1 MTTTVTSTIRS
12 SGGDYTTLTAW
23 ESAKQANLVT
33 ADQIQVAECYNDW
46 PGGLDDALTI
56 DGSTTDSTRYLKI
69 KAASG
74 NGHTGVPKTGFY
86 IHSTNAYA
94 NLIYVK
100 DSYTRVEN
108 IECDGT
114 GVTNTIG
121 FREDS
126 GGDNTTWRNC
136 IAVGFASSGRWGF
149 GLQSTSSRAINCLA
163 INCKIGF
170 WSNYSASS
178 PVQSTILNCVAI
190 CGANSQIGVDSSDDD
205 LVVTN
210 TVAMA
215 NGYTSS
221 AFGSRTWTNAS
232 YCAEDDSSLSGKGSN
247 NTIHMVSSAA
257 FSNLSSSNFHLSG
270 TGSVLYNAGTDLSG
284 TFTTDIDGDTWAN
297 WSIGF
302 DQYTSAGPTYTL
314 TAATGSFTKTGIAAS
329 LKFNRVLASA
339 TGSFSL
345 SGKTAILSRNRI
357 MAASAGAFTLTG
369 NAAALT
375 AQRKLTAAVGAF
387 TLTGNAATL
396 TYSTAG
402 SYTLTA
408 STGSFALTGNAAAL
422 TAARRM
428 TAAAGAFTLTGNAAT
443 LLRPRT
449 LTAASGAFTLTGY
462 DAVLTANVAKSI
474 VCETGAFSFT
484 GHDAALIWSGTTPVA
499 RSRFGARQLSTG
511 GRFNLATSRR
521 R

>member
-1 MTTTVTSTIRS
+1 MTTTVTSTIKP

-23 ESAKQANLVT
+23 EAAKQGNLVT
-33 ADQIQVAECYNDW
+33 ADQIQAAECYTFS
-46 PGGLDDALTI
+46 GGLDDALTI
-56 DGSTTDSTRYLKI
+56 DGSTTDSTRYLKVTV
-69 KAASG
+69 AAG
-74 NGHTGVPKTGFY
+74 NRHTGIPQTGFY
-86 IHSTNAYA
+86 IKKSQNSGYLFKVSDNYTKAEWIDLENTGNTDSYCFYFSERNCTLTNCIAKTSGTNTPGFFLTHLNQLNCCLAYSSSRGFY
-94 NLIYVK
+94 NDYVK
-100 DSYTRVEN
+100 PVLYNCVAAN
-108 IECDGT
+108 CGT
-114 GVTNTIG
+114 GVH
-121 FREDS
+121 
-126 GGDNTTWRNC
+126 NTTGNG
-136 IAVGFASSGRWGF
+136 ILLKNFVAYNNTTNYSSGTYDAACTNNAT
-149 GLQSTSSRAINCLA
+149 ST
-163 INCKIGF
+163 G
-170 WSNYSASS
+170 
-178 PVQSTILNCVAI
+178 
-190 CGANSQIGVDSSDDD
+190 SDDAPGGSS
-205 LVVTN
+205 VYGVT
-210 TVAMA
+210 
-215 NGYTSS
+215 
-221 AFGSRTWTNAS
+221 
-232 YCAEDDSSLSGKGSN
+232 
-247 NTIHMVSSAA
+247 SAA
-257 FSNLSSSNFHLSG
+257 FNNAASNDFHLSG
-270 TGSVLYNAGTDLSG
+270 TGSVLYNVGADLSG
-284 TFTTDIDGDTWAN
+284 TFTTDIDGDTWVN

-314 TAATGSFTKTGIAAS
+314 TASAGSFTETGIAAS

-345 SGKTAILSRNRI
+345 SGKTAILSRSRI
-357 MAASAGAFTLTG
+357 IAASAGAFTLTG

-375 AQRKLTAAVGAF
+375 AQRKLTASVGAF

-408 STGSFALTGNAAAL
+408 STGSFSVTGNAAAL

-428 TAAAGAFTLTGNAAT
+428 TAAPGAFTLTGNAAT

>member
-1 MTTTVTSTIRS
+1 MTTTVTSTIKP
-12 SGGDYTTLTAW
+12 SGGDYTTLSAW
-23 ESAKQANLVT
+23 EAAKQSNLVT
-33 ADQIQVAECYNDW
+33 ADQVQVAECYTFS
-46 PGGLDDALTI
+46 GGLSDTLNI
-56 DGSTTDSTRYLKI
+56 SGSTTDATRYMKI
-69 KAASG
+69 TVASG
-74 NGHTGVPKTGFY
+74 NRHLGLPQSAFYIKAVKNYDALVAVNDQYVHLEWIDLENTGTTTSSGFFFGANYCYVSRCIAKTQNNTCFYSANSTHELTECLAYGGTTGFQHAGFKSGRFLY
-86 IHSTNAYA
+86 GCIAANLTTGFTTSDTNA
-94 NLIYVK
+94 VVMK
-100 DSYTRVEN
+100 
-108 IECDGT
+108 
-114 GVTNTIG
+114 
-121 FREDS
+121 
-126 GGDNTTWRNC
+126 
-136 IAVGFASSGRWGF
+136 
-149 GLQSTSSRAINCLA
+149 
-163 INCKIGF
+163 
-170 WSNYSASS
+170 
-178 PVQSTILNCVAI
+178 NCVAYNNTTNFSVTYAATSTNNATST
-190 CGANSQIGVDSSDDD
+190 GSDDAPGGSS
-205 LVVTN
+205 VYGVT
-210 TVAMA
+210 
-215 NGYTSS
+215 
-221 AFGSRTWTNAS
+221 
-232 YCAEDDSSLSGKGSN
+232 
-247 NTIHMVSSAA
+247 SAA
-257 FSNLSSSNFHLSG
+257 FNNAASNDFHLSG
-270 TGSVLYNAGTDLSG
+270 TGSVLYNVGADLSG

-314 TAATGSFTKTGIAAS
+314 TAAAGSFTETGIAAS

-339 TGSFSL
+339 TGSFSM
-345 SGKTAILSRNRI
+345 SGKTAILSRSRI
-357 MAASAGAFTLTG
+357 IAASTGAFTLTG
-369 NAAALT
+369 NAAGLT

-422 TAARRM
+422 KAARRM